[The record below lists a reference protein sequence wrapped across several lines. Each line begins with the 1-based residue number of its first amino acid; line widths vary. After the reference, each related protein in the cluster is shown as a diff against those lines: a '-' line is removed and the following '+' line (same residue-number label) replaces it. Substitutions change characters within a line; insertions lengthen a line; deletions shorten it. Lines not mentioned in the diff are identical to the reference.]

1 MSDADPQAFLQ
12 AMYKEQCDQARQH
25 ETMRQQVTST
35 LLVLAAAIATATASA
50 LAAFLRPTPDVRA
63 IAFLALPGLAIVW
76 IANLGK
82 RLSIKHYERN
92 QLHIERSRQYRRR
105 LTELFPESDYSEINK
120 FADEEHEKNLRK
132 KKNQRVIEVI
142 DQNLYQYWVDIFGL
156 LSGVGYL
163 LIIIPILVAVIAWT
177 WPLVAPLIRF

>member
-35 LLVLAAAIATATASA
+35 LLVLAAAITTATASTI
-50 LAAFLRPTPDVRA
+50 AAFLRLTPDVRA

-92 QLHIERSRQYRRR
+92 QLHVERSRQYRRR
-105 LTELFPESDYSEINK
+105 LTDLFPKTDYSEINK
-120 FADEEHEKNLRK
+120 FADEEHKKNHGK
-132 KKNQRVIEVI
+132 KKNLRVIEVI

-156 LSGVGYL
+156 LSGAGYF
-163 LIIIPILVAVIAWT
+163 LIVIPILIAVVAWA
-177 WPLVAPLIRF
+177 WPLVALFIRF

>member
-50 LAAFLRPTPDVRA
+50 LAAFLRPTHDVRA

-105 LTELFPESDYSEINK
+105 LTDLFPKTDYSEINK
-120 FADEEHEKNLRK
+120 FADEEH
-132 KKNQRVIEVI
+132 KKNHGKKNPRVIEVI

-156 LSGVGYL
+156 LSGVGYF
-163 LIIIPILVAVIAWT
+163 LIIFPILVAVLAWA